1 MSNPANIGKYRVEGV
16 LGQGGMGTVFRAFD
30 VAINRQVAIKTINKA
45 LLDPI
50 DLQYALTR
58 FRHEAQAVGRLTHPR
73 IAAIYDYGEDADI
86 AYIVMELVNGRSLF
100 QHMQEQAQFS
110 LKEIGEMVRQLLDG
124 LGYAHAQGV
133 VHRDIKPSNILIN
146 DDGRIKISDFGIAR
160 IESSTLTQVGEIMG
174 SPGYMA
180 PEQFLGTDVDA
191 CSDIY
196 SVGIIAYEL
205 LVGKRP
211 FLGNNAEI
219 LRAVLNERPV
229 NPSVTNPQASAQ
241 LDWAVQKALAKQ
253 KVDRFGNARDF
264 SEAFIKGIEASI
276 RNSTPEPEPESMEVV
291 TQRLDDQL
299 VQAARLL
306 AGAPLQP
313 AVSPEPVPSAPPTF
327 PGFMPAA
334 TPASAPV
341 GALSSEPGTLPVT
354 ASPTASAPAAP
365 VLESAQK
372 ARILFVDDEERI
384 LTALRSVFR
393 SNYHVFTAT
402 SGAEA
407 LEWATKFRP
416 HVVVSDQ
423 RMPGLTGVQVLRQ
436 IKEAAPNTVRILL
449 TGYSDL
455 ASIVGSIN
463 EGEVFRFVS
472 KPWDN
477 QEIQR
482 IVGEAAA
489 IAVELAEGTTRPG
502 TTAEKMSAGILVVDP
517 TAEVFRAVKE
527 LFSATCPVLH
537 ATNLDAAFTILETQ
551 ETGLIIADIESGKEE
566 VTTAFK
572 LLKQERPA
580 ILTIVLTEASD
591 SEMVI
596 ELINQAQIFR
606 FVNKPVN
613 LKLLSQHAQAALA
626 RYQTFK
632 QQPQLVHQHKVAE
645 ATVSES
651 MAEKIRARIGSLKS
665 WLRPIIR

>member
-1 MSNPANIGKYRVEGV
+1 MSSPTSIGKYRVDGV
-16 LGQGGMGTVFRAFD
+16 LGQGGMGTVYRAFD
-30 VAINRQVAIKTINKA
+30 EAIHRPVAIKTINKA

-73 IAAIYDYGEDADI
+73 IAAIYDYGEDAEI
-86 AYIVMELVNGRSLF
+86 AYIVMELVNGQSLF

-110 LKEIGEMVRQLLDG
+110 LKEIGEIVRQILDG
-124 LGYAHAQGV
+124 MGYAHSQGV
-133 VHRDIKPSNILIN
+133 THRDIKPSNILIN
-146 DDGRIKISDFGIAR
+146 DDGRLKISDFGIAR

-219 LRAVLNERPV
+219 LRAVLNERPL
-229 NPSVTNPQASAQ
+229 NPSEANPHVSAQ
-241 LDWAVQKALAKQ
+241 LDWAVQKSLAKQ
-253 KVDRFGNARDF
+253 KADRFSNARDF

-276 RNSTPEPEPESMEVV
+276 RHSTPEPDSDSIAEVT
-291 TQRLDDQL
+291 TQRMDDNL
-299 VQAARLL
+299 IQAARLL
-306 AGAPLQP
+306 AGVQLQP
-313 AVSPEPVPSAPPTF
+313 L
-327 PGFMPAA
+327 PAA
-334 TPASAPV
+334 VPTPTPP
-341 GALSSEPGTLPVT
+341 LGTLNESV
-354 ASPTASAPAAP
+354 APAPAP
-365 VLESAQK
+365 AQN

-384 LTALRSVFR
+384 LNALRSIFR
-393 SNYHVFTAT
+393 THYHVFTAT
-402 SGAEA
+402 SGAQAMEF
-407 LEWATKFRP
+407 ATKFRP

-423 RMPGLTGVQVLRQ
+423 RMPEMTGVQMLRQ
-436 IKEAAPNTVRILL
+436 IKEAAPHTVRILL

-482 IVGEAAA
+482 IVGEAVA
-489 IAVELAEGTTRPG
+489 IAIELAEAATRP
-502 TTAEKMSAGILVVDP
+502 AVSVEKMSAAILVMDP
-517 TAEVFRAVKE
+517 TVGVFRAVNQIFE
-527 LFSATCPVLH
+527 ATCPVVH
-537 ATNLDAAFTILETQ
+537 AGNPDAAFKVLAEQ
-551 ETGLIIADIESGKEE
+551 EVALIVADIESSKEE
-566 VTTAFK
+566 VTATFK
-572 LLKQERPA
+572 LLKQEHPE

-591 SEMVI
+591 SELVI

-613 LKLLSQHAQAALA
+613 LKLLTQHAQAAIA
-626 RYQTFK
+626 RYQSFK
-632 QQPQLVHQHKVAE
+632 QQPILVQQHKVAS
-645 ATVSES
+645 ASVGDS
-651 MAEKIRARIGSLKS
+651 MAEKIRTRIGSLKS
-665 WLRPIIR
+665 WLRPVIR